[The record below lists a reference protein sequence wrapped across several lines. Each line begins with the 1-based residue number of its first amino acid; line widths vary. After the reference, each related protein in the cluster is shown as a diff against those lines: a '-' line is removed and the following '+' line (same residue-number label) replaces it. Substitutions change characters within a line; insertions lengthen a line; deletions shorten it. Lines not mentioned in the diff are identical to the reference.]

1 MTDNGLTL
9 MEKWKAFFKELLS
22 PENMLDIGAA
32 GLKILVIF
40 FVSYLAM
47 KVVTRVIDAAFSLR
61 KIDENKNLTL
71 TKLLKSIVRYVIF
84 FIAGLT
90 ILKNVGLDPT
100 PVIAGAGVLGLAIG
114 FGAQSLV
121 RDIINGF
128 FIIFEDQ
135 FNVGDYV
142 MINNSI
148 TGTIEEMGLRI
159 TRVREWNGR
168 LHNLANGEIKQIT
181 NYNRDKMRPIVS
193 VRVPYEE
200 NMEEVFNKLGQVCK
214 DIGEKYSTDLLEQPS
229 VYGISDIENGGVQFT
244 LIALSTP
251 AQYWAIE
258 RALRLRIIEVFQSEK
273 VEIAYPRRVLVDGN
287 TPMFS

>member
-1 MTDNGLTL
+1 MTENGITL
-9 MEKWKAFFKELLS
+9 LEKWKAYFKELLS
-22 PENMLDIGAA
+22 PESMLDIGAA
-32 GLKILVIF
+32 GLKILVILF
-40 FVSYLAM
+40 ASYLAM
-47 KVVTRVIDAAFSLR
+47 KVIARVIDAAFSLR

-71 TKLLKSIVRYVIF
+71 TRLLKSVVRYVVF
-84 FIAGLT
+84 FMAGLS
-90 ILKNVGLDPT
+90 ILKNVGLDLT

-114 FGAQSLV
+114 FGAQNLV

-135 FNVGDYV
+135 FNVGDFV

-181 NYNRDKMRPIVS
+181 NYNREKMRPIVS

-214 DIGEKYSTDLLEQPS
+214 DIGEKYSNDLLEQPS

-244 LIALSTP
+244 VIALSTP
-251 AQYWAIE
+251 AQYWFIE
-258 RALRLRIIEVFQSEK
+258 RQLRKRIIEVFQSDK
-273 VEIAYPRRVLVDGN
+273 IEIAYPRRVFVDGN
-287 TPMFS
+287 KPMFE